1 MGEIL
6 SVETLFLDQES
17 EDDKMIMEDNPLT
30 GQKSTSNP
38 EIIYHYEAMHKPD
51 KDGWIM
57 KKGIH
62 YNKNIIKPMLQ

>member
-51 KDGWIM
+51 KDG
-57 KKGIH
+57 
-62 YNKNIIKPMLQ
+62 